1 MNTSGYRQVWGPAD
15 SPIELVARNVST
27 RYLAIFIDGA
37 IGLVLLPFNVSH
49 LGPSMYGLWMVIT
62 SVTWFFGVLDLG
74 YGGALPKFIA
84 KYRAWRDRSA
94 LNEVVSTVSL
104 VFAGLG
110 AVCFVVTA
118 ALAWQIDSLIN
129 VDPAQVSTARRVL
142 LIVGI
147 YLSVRFPLSVFGAVV
162 YGFQRYYLNNAVS
175 IGTSVV
181 VAAIN
186 VGVLSAGHGLVALVA
201 ATTAV
206 RILSLVFFAWNAF
219 RAYPG
224 LRVRPSL
231 FRSSRLREVT
241 GFSVYMAVLDWSAK
255 LNYSSD
261 AVVIGAIL
269 DTTAVGVWTVA
280 QRLTQ
285 VTQQLTSQLNDAI
298 FPNVV
303 DSDASQRQ
311 DRLQMILL
319 QGTKLSV
326 ALAAPLTIGL
336 IVHASALVESWVGA
350 RFSASVLPMQI
361 LLTVVLVRVTTA
373 PANLILKGADRHRL
387 LTYANA
393 TTAIVNVLLSIVLI
407 RPLGL
412 VGVALGTLIPV
423 SVAAV
428 FVLYPAACRRVGLP
442 LTRPLVESI
451 WPAMWPAGIMGILL
465 LLGRHIPPAGLVD
478 VGLRLAAGGLVYAAL
493 LIGVAMNADERRFY
507 RTKLRVVFERQR
519 RATAPA

>member
-1 MNTSGYRQVWGPAD
+1 MNTSNDAGVWGP
-15 SPIELVARNVST
+15 SNRPIELVARNVST

-37 IGLVLLPFNVSH
+37 IGLVLLPFNVAH
-49 LGPSMYGLWMVIT
+49 LGPSTYGLWMVVA

-84 KYRAWRDRSA
+84 QYRAWRDRAA
-94 LNEVVSTVSL
+94 LNEVVSTVSTL
-104 VFAGLG
+104 FAGLG
-110 AVCFVVTA
+110 AMCLLVTA
-118 ALAWQIDSLIN
+118 VLAWQIDALIN
-129 VDPAQVSTARRVL
+129 VDPAQVPTARRVL
-142 LIVGI
+142 LIIGV

-181 VAAIN
+181 VAAVN
-186 VGVLSAGHGLVALVA
+186 VAVLSAGHGLVALVA

-206 RILSLVFFAWNAF
+206 RILSLLFFAWNAF

-224 LRVRPSL
+224 LRVRPAL
-231 FRSSRLREVT
+231 FRRSRLREVT
-241 GFSVYMAVLDWSAK
+241 GFGVYMAVLDWSAK

-261 AVVIGAIL
+261 AVVIAAIL

-280 QRLTQ
+280 QRVAQ
-285 VTQQLTSQLNDAI
+285 VTQQLASQLNDAM
-298 FPNVV
+298 FPNIV

-311 DRLQMILL
+311 DRLQMIFL
-319 QGTKLSV
+319 QGTKLSL

-336 IVHASALVESWVGA
+336 IVHAPWVVESWVGS
-350 RFSASVLPMQI
+350 RFGGSVLPMQI

-373 PANLILKGADRHRL
+373 PANLILKGANRHRL

-393 TTAIVNVLLSIVLI
+393 STAVVNVLMSVVLI

-412 VGVALGTLIPV
+412 VGVALGTMIPV
-423 SVAAV
+423 SIAAV

-442 LTRPLVESI
+442 VSRPLVESV
-451 WPAMWPAGIMGILL
+451 WPALWPAAVMGALWVVGL
-465 LLGRHIPPAGLVD
+465 RMRPAGLVD
-478 VGLRLAAGGLVYAAL
+478 VTLRLAAGGLVYAAL
-493 LIGVAMNADERRFY
+493 LVGVAMSADERRFY
-507 RTKLRVVFERQR
+507 WTKLRVVFERQR
-519 RATAPA
+519 RATAAA